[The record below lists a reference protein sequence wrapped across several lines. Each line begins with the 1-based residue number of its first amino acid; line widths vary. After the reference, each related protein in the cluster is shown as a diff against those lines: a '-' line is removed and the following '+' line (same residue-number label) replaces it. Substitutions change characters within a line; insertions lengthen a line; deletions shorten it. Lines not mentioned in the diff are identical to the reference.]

1 MEGNSKL
8 RAFTFE
14 MEGDTHTPI
23 SIYKKLCGEGKS
35 FILESVE
42 KGKWGK
48 YSYIGRKPFME
59 IRSEGS
65 EVTLDKSGV
74 QTSRYGKPLEI
85 LRDVIK
91 EHGCEGLLGGLDFEG
106 GAVGYI
112 AYDFVRNIE
121 KLGEPEIDDL
131 QMPDMHLFFPEEI
144 VAYEHERQKIKVII
158 NMPLGDGRS
167 DDELEKDAEERLQ
180 AIKAEIE
187 SPEAIESKNPLNKQ
201 EVIKY
206 SGTETKESF
215 MSKVEKAKQYIKDG
229 DIFQVVL
236 SQRFD
241 VKTSKD
247 PLDVYRTLRILNPS
261 PYMYFID
268 YGDYKIAGSSP
279 ELLVKLRNGEVETCP
294 IAGTRHRGATLEEDE
309 RLCDELLKDE
319 KERAEHMMLVDL
331 ARNDIGRISQFG
343 SVELSSFME
352 VQRYSHVMHIVSNVK
367 GKVREGY
374 DMLDALSSCMPAG
387 TVSGA
392 PKVRAMQIIDELENR
407 KRGVY
412 AGAIGYFGFNGNMD
426 TCIAIR
432 TVLFK
437 GDTAYVQAGAGI
449 VADSDPLSEYNET
462 QRKAQAVLEALRD

>member
-59 IRSEGS
+59 IRSEGG

-74 QTSRYGKPLEI
+74 QTSRYGNPLEI

-91 EHGCEGLLGGLDFEG
+91 EHNCEGLLGGLDFEG

-131 QMPDMHLFFPEEI
+131 HMPDMHLFFPEEI
-144 VAYEHERQKIKVII
+144 VAYEHERQKIKIII
-158 NMPLGDGRS
+158 NMPLGVGRS
-167 DDELEKDAEERLQ
+167 EEELEKEAEERLQ
-180 AIKAEIE
+180 AIKLQIE
-187 SPEAIESKNPLNKQ
+187 SPETIESKKPAKEQ
-201 EVIKY
+201 EAVEY

-215 MSKVEKAKQYIKDG
+215 VAKVEKAKQYIKDG

-241 VKTSKD
+241 VKTNKD

-309 RLCDELLKDE
+309 RLCEELLKDE

-367 GKVREGY
+367 GKVKEGY

-407 KRGVY
+407 RRGVY

-462 QRKAQAVLEALRD
+462 QRKAQAVLEALRG

>member
-1 MEGNSKL
+1 MEGKEKIRVFAL
-8 RAFTFE
+8 E

-23 SIYKKLCGEGKS
+23 SIYKKLCREGKS

-59 IRSEGS
+59 IKSQGS
-65 EVTLDKSGV
+65 EVTLEKTGV
-74 QTSRYGKPLEI
+74 QTNLFGNPLEI
-85 LRDVIK
+85 LRNVMK
-91 EHGCEGLLGGLDFEG
+91 EHGCENICSGLEFEG

-144 VAYEHERQKIKVII
+144 VAYDHEMQKVKIMLNLLV
-158 NMPLGDGRS
+158 DATVS
-167 DDELEKDAEERLQ
+167 EEDLEKSANARLS
-180 AIKAEIE
+180 AIKSEIE
-187 SPEAIESKNPLNKQ
+187 KAESSENPEPVGNASDIECRA
-201 EVIKY
+201 
-206 SGTETKESF
+206 TETRESF
-215 MSKVEKAKQYIKDG
+215 MRKVEKAKQHIKDG

-241 VKTSKD
+241 VKTTKD
-247 PLDVYRTLRILNPS
+247 PLDVYRTLRTLNPS
-261 PYMYFID
+261 PYMYYID

-279 ELLVKLRNGEVETCP
+279 ELLVKLSGGEVQTCP
-294 IAGTRHRGATLEEDE
+294 IAGTRPRGALEQEDNK
-309 RLCDELLKDE
+309 LCDELLKDE
-319 KERAEHMMLVDL
+319 KERAEHLMLVDL
-331 ARNDIGRISQFG
+331 ARNDIGRISEFG

-352 VQRYSHVMHIVSNVK
+352 VQKYSHVMHIVSNVK
-367 GKVREGY
+367 GRIKADY
-374 DMLDALSSCMPAG
+374 DMFDALSSCMPAG

-437 GDTAYVQAGAGI
+437 GDMAYVQAGAGI
-449 VADSDPLSEYNET
+449 VADSDPLSEYQET
-462 QRKAQAVLEALRD
+462 QRKAQAVLEALKG